1 LIPEK
6 NVPDL
11 MLREDVLEAVRKGK
25 FRIYA
30 INTIDQGI
38 EILTG
43 VKAGNKRE
51 DGSYSPGTVFGS
63 ADEKLVFYAEQWKKF
78 EAGHE

>member
-1 LIPEK
+1 MIPET

-30 INTIDQGI
+30 VKTINQGI

-43 VKAGNKRE
+43 VRAGNRRE
-51 DGSYSPGTVFGS
+51 NGSFLPGTVFGLV
-63 ADEKLVFYAEQWKKF
+63 DEKLKYYAEQWKKF